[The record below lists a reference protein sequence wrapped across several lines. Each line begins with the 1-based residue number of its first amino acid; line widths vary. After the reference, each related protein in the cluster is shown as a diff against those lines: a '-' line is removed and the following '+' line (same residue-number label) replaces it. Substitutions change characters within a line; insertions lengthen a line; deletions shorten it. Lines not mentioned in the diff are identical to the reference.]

1 MWEKTC
7 LVCDPLS
14 TNVTFTTEAC
24 QKTLQI
30 KKGPLNCHSKKVLCL
45 LKCKVCGEVP
55 CIRKQKTNFASFSN
69 RKSKHRTFRRG
80 NQKVPQKCF
89 HTHYCHGGHNGT
101 DDWDFVIFE
110 HCETHEQLIEREDFC
125 NTDLKPFI

>member
-14 TNVTFTTEAC
+14 TTVTFTTEAC

-55 CIRKQKTNFASFSN
+55 CIRKQKTNFATVSAIV
-69 RKSKHRTFRRG
+69 
-80 NQKVPQKCF
+80 KV
-89 HTHYCHGGHNGT
+89 N
-101 DDWDFVIFE
+101 I
-110 HCETHEQLIEREDFC
+110 EQLEEVTKKFLRSVFTLIIVMVVTME
-125 NTDLKPFI
+125 LMIGIL